1 MVCKN
6 SRKTGPVSS
15 APPEEHRSS
24 VAAWRRAAAPF
35 ALSKNSRKT
44 GPVSSAPPEEHRS
57 SVAAWRRATAPFALR
72 TLSGNFARLAGFLLA
87 TSLLGFKLPA
97 DPVPVRFQEGSV
109 HGFLALRTLDGKL
122 VASGDLTQV
131 IKKDRAVSHLVF
143 RFKDGSLDDE
153 TATFSQRGVFR
164 VLSDHHIQKGPS
176 FPMDSDA
183 TINAVT
189 GQVTVRYRE
198 KGGKEKVEKKHMDI
212 PPDLAN
218 GIILDVI
225 KNISPSAKETTL
237 SYFAATPEPRI
248 VKLIITPQGKAT
260 FSVAGAR
267 HQASRFNAKV
277 ELGGLTGM
285 FASMVGKQPADTQVW
300 VVGGEAPA
308 FVRSEGPLFLGG
320 PIWSIQMTSPVWQ
333 EAPSSQ

>member
-1 MVCKN
+1 M
-6 SRKTGPVSS
+6 
-15 APPEEHRSS
+15 
-24 VAAWRRAAAPF
+24 
-35 ALSKNSRKT
+35 
-44 GPVSSAPPEEHRS
+44 
-57 SVAAWRRATAPFALR
+57 
-72 TLSGNFARLAGFLLA
+72 
-87 TSLLGFKLPA
+87 
-97 DPVPVRFQEGSV
+97 
-109 HGFLALRTLDGKL
+109 
-122 VASGDLTQV
+122 
-131 IKKDRAVSHLVF
+131 
-143 RFKDGSLDDE
+143 
-153 TATFSQRGVFR
+153 
-164 VLSDHHIQKGPS
+164 
-176 FPMDSDA
+176 
-183 TINAVT
+183 INAVT

-218 GIILDVI
+218 GIILDVL

-248 VKLIITPQGKAT
+248 VKLIVTPRGKAT

-267 HQASRFNAKV
+267 HQANRFNAKV

-320 PIWSIQMTSPVWQ
+320 PIWSIQMTSPVWR
-333 EAPSSQ
+333 EAASSQ